1 MTTHSNDAGDNA
13 GSGPRERLP
22 ISVLT
27 GFLGSGKTTLLSRLI
42 RHDGMDRTAVIVN
55 EFGDVGLD
63 HVLVEK
69 TGENTV
75 LMDSGCLCCTIRN
88 DLSDTLRDLFLRRV
102 RGDVP
107 EFDRVV
113 IETTGLAD
121 PAPILHTLM
130 SDPLIVAQFRMD
142 GVITTVD
149 TVNGGGQLD
158 ANPES
163 VKQAAVA
170 DRIVLTKTDMA
181 AADDIDALQQR
192 LAAINPAAPILRA
205 EHGRIEPAE
214 ILNCGLYN
222 PATKSLDVQNWLK
235 TEAYADNGHGD
246 GHASGH
252 SHGNDDARHD
262 RSHDRPHSDH
272 GSHAASGGHHHHD
285 VNRHDARIASFCLT
299 VEQPTPWEDF
309 ADWMEAM
316 LRMRGEDILR
326 VKGVVWTTQIDDPV
340 AIHGVQHVFH
350 PPVRL
355 KTWPAGRPLTQIVFI
370 TRDLSRKTVEGLYLA
385 YMESLRQAPETGG

>member
-1 MTTHSNDAGDNA
+1 MTSTQDAGGNSKSGA
-13 GSGPRERLP
+13 ASGSDKGSAPRERLP

-27 GFLGSGKTTLLSRLI
+27 GFLGSGKTTLLSHLI

-69 TGENTV
+69 SGEDMV
-75 LMDSGCLCCTIRN
+75 VMDSGCLCCTIRN
-88 DLSDTLRDLFLRRV
+88 DLSETLRDLFLKRL

-107 EFDRVV
+107 EFDRIV

-149 TVNGGGQLD
+149 TVNGAQQLD

-170 DRIVLTKTDMA
+170 DRIILTKTDLA
-181 AADDIDALQQR
+181 NDEDIDALKAR
-192 LAAINPAAPILRA
+192 LAALNPAAPILQA
-205 EHGRIEPAE
+205 DHGRIAPER
-214 ILNCGLYN
+214 ILHCGLYN
-222 PATKSLDVQNWLK
+222 PETKSLDVQTWLK
-235 TEAYADNGHGD
+235 AEAYGDSHDNDNRHEHGHD
-246 GHASGH
+246 HAHGH
-252 SHGNDDARHD
+252 SHGN
-262 RSHDRPHSDH
+262 
-272 GSHAASGGHHHHD
+272 GHD
-285 VNRHDARIASFCLT
+285 VNRHDDRIAAFCLT
-299 VEQPTPWEDF
+299 LDQPTPWEDF
-309 ADWMEAM
+309 ADWMEAL
-316 LRMRGEDILR
+316 LRLRGEDILR

-350 PPVRL
+350 PPVRVQ
-355 KTWPAGRPLTQIVFI
+355 TWPSGRPLTQIVFI
-370 TRDLSRKTVEGLYLA
+370 TRDLSQKSVEGMYLA
-385 YMESLRQAPETGG
+385 YMESLRQAPNITPAD

>member
-1 MTTHSNDAGDNA
+1 MTQTSDADTGSKTGTAA
-13 GSGPRERLP
+13 GSDKGPAPRERLP

-27 GFLGSGKTTLLSRLI
+27 GFLGSGKTTLLSHLI

-69 TGENTV
+69 TGEDTV
-75 LMDSGCLCCTIRN
+75 VMDSGCLCCTIRN
-88 DLSDTLRDLFLRRV
+88 DLSETLRDLFLKRL

-149 TVNGGGQLD
+149 TVNGAQQFD

-170 DRIVLTKTDMA
+170 DRIILTKTDLA
-181 AADDIDALQQR
+181 AEDEIATLRAR
-192 LAAINPAAPILRA
+192 LAALNPAAPILKA
-205 EHGRIEPAE
+205 NHGRIAPER
-214 ILNCGLYN
+214 ILHCGLYN
-222 PATKSLDVQNWLK
+222 PETKSLDVQTWMK
-235 TEAYADNGHGD
+235 AEAYADG
-246 GHASGH
+246 
-252 SHGNDDARHD
+252 HGNDNRPAHGHGHPHD
-262 RSHDRPHSDH
+262 SPEH
-272 GSHAASGGHHHHD
+272 GHAHAHD
-285 VNRHDARIASFCLT
+285 VNRHDDRIASFCLT
-299 VEQPTPWEDF
+299 IDQPTPWEDF
-309 ADWMEAM
+309 ADWMEAL
-316 LRMRGEDILR
+316 LRLRGEDILR
-326 VKGVVWTTQIDDPV
+326 VKGVVWTTQIDHPV

-350 PPVRL
+350 PPVRVQ
-355 KTWPAGRPLTQIVFI
+355 TWPAGRPLTQIVFI
-370 TRDLSRKTVEGLYLA
+370 TRDLSRKSVEGMYLA
-385 YMESLRQAPETGG
+385 YMDSLRQAPNTAPGN